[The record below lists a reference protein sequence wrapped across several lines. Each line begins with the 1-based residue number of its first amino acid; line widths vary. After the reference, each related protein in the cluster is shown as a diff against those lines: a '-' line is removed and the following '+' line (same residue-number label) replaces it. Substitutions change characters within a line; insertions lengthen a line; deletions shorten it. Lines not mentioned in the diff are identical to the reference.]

1 MGEWTGQ
8 DHREAKTKWHLL
20 LTLKEKEVKSNL
32 FLLEAWERKCILEEN
47 SKSLMEFLK
56 EGLKTKENLYSK
68 EGSFS
73 AKNKIQDGRS
83 DHKWTK

>member
-1 MGEWTGQ
+1 M
-8 DHREAKTKWHLL
+8 
-20 LTLKEKEVKSNL
+20 

-83 DHKWTK
+83 DHK